1 MAGINVLK
9 WVEMPKFGIQSVS
22 INTDTIRILTIRF
35 RYKEKLKEKK
45 NHDVYLTFS
54 LFKALQIKNIVLEEK
69 NSYFQKTQQ

>member
-9 WVEMPKFGIQSVS
+9 WVKMPKFGIQSVS

-45 NHDVYLTFS
+45 NHDVIS
-54 LFKALQIKNIVLEEK
+54 NIQFV
-69 NSYFQKTQQ
+69 